1 MKFSCTQENLNRG
14 LTLVS
19 HVASRNVNLPILHNV
34 LVEAK
39 EDGVHLSS
47 TNLEMAIRVL
57 VRGKV
62 EETGSVTVPAQ
73 VFASYVSLVNAERVD
88 VKQEG
93 TSLLV
98 HAENQNTK
106 MNGEAATEFP
116 IIPDVD
122 RSISFT
128 VPVAELEEG
137 VRQALVAVSHDESR
151 PELTGVLFLM
161 EGKVLTLVATDSY
174 RLTER
179 KIHLVRD
186 VQQKRAAI
194 IPASSLSE
202 LMRVLSGV
210 EGDVTV
216 YCTENQALFTAAEVE
231 LSTRLIE
238 GVFPDYAQIIP
249 QTKRTEAV
257 LSRDQFM
264 KAIRAA
270 SLFSKSGIHDINL
283 HFSPEKQAVTLTTV
297 NNQLGEN
304 VSKVTAEITGDSN
317 HTIFNHRYLLDALS
331 SIVSESVVVLLV
343 DNVSPGV
350 VRPHGEGREDY
361 VYIIMPIKQ

>member
-1 MKFSCTQENLNRG
+1 
-14 LTLVS
+14 
-19 HVASRNVNLPILHNV
+19 VNLPILHNV

-73 VFASYVSLVNAERVD
+73 VFASYVALVNSERVD
-88 VKQEG
+88 VQQDG
-93 TSLLV
+93 NSLLL

-116 IIPDVD
+116 IIPEVD
-122 RSISFT
+122 RTVSFS
-128 VPVAELEEG
+128 VPVAELEQG
-137 VRQALVAVSHDESR
+137 MRQTLVAVSHDESR
-151 PELTGVLFLM
+151 PELTGVLFSV
-161 EGKVLTLVATDSY
+161 EGKTLTLVATDSY
-174 RLTER
+174 RLAER
-179 KIHLVRD
+179 RIHLAKEVP
-186 VQQKRAAI
+186 QKRAVI

-210 EGDVTV
+210 EGDVTM
-216 YCTENQALFTAAEVE
+216 YCTENQALFVAAEVE

-249 QTKRTEAV
+249 QTHRTEAV
-257 LSRDQFM
+257 ASRDQFM
-264 KAIRAA
+264 KAIKAA
-270 SLFSKSGIHDINL
+270 SLFSKSGIHDINVHL
-283 HFSPEKQAVTLTTV
+283 SPEKQTVTLTTV

-304 VSKVTAEITGDSN
+304 VSKVAAEITGESN
-317 HTIFNHRYLLDALS
+317 HTIFNHRYLLDALAC
-331 SIVSESVVVLLV
+331 IASESIALLLV

-350 VRPHGEGREDY
+350 IRPQGEGREDY